1 VAEILNVEEVS
12 HDLIVTIDPSIDG
25 RPASS
30 LPDVVSVNRNGK
42 VPWPVV
48 AGAADLALR
57 GTGRDGKR
65 QKTEQWR
72 RAFSP
77 SVRWAWGGSG

>member
-48 AGAADLALR
+48 GGAADLALR

-65 QKTEQWR
+65 WR

-77 SVRWAWGGSG
+77 SVRWARGGSD

>member
-57 GTGRDGKR
+57 GTGRDGKW
-65 QKTEQWR
+65 WR

-77 SVRWAWGGSG
+77 SVRWARGGSD